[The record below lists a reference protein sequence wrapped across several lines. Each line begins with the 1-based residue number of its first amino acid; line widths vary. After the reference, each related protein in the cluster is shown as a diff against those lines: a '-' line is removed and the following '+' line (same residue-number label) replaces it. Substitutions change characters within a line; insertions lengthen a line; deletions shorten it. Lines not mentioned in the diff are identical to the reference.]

1 MDTVSVTAR
10 RVTARSKLAEAQA
23 AMLKAAS
30 AAVVKGDPLAGQL
43 QALAL
48 CVGGLTE
55 IYEAS
60 EDTRLEIAHAF
71 RTQTDTVANDAI
83 AKVHASGMSIVEQ
96 LAQNFPRS
104 RRKRSAEI
112 SG

>member
-1 MDTVSVTAR
+1 
-10 RVTARSKLAEAQA
+10 
-23 AMLKAAS
+23 MLRTAS

-60 EDTRLEIAHAF
+60 DDTRLEIAHTF
-71 RTQTDTVANDAI
+71 RTQADTVANDAV
-83 AKVHASGMSIVEQ
+83 AKVHTNAG
-96 LAQNFPRS
+96 PT
-104 RRKRSAEI
+104 
-112 SG
+112 